1 MTKDKGGS
9 EDGKTLDEY
18 VEELMNSHEGGKY
31 KLQEES

>member
-1 MTKDKGGS
+1 MTKDKEG

-18 VEELMNSHEGGKY
+18 VDELISSHESGKY